1 MQYAKRRVA
10 VTLSGMELEIIDNL
24 DQLEAFCA
32 HAVGQDWVCA
42 DTEFMREDTYY
53 PKLCLIQ
60 IATQTRIVCIDTLII
75 NDLSVLNQLFTSKTI
90 TKVFHAARQDLE
102 ILFMVNGEIPYP
114 VFDTQIAASALG
126 YGDQISYAQLVD
138 ELCGVQLDKS
148 LSRTVWTTRPLPDK
162 AIQYAANDVRYLSQ
176 AYTLLKK
183 ELDDKGRT
191 HWVESECQNLNDMNK
206 YKPDTHNLWKSV
218 KGARKLSSKQSNVLR
233 WLARWRDHEAMQQNR
248 PRQWIMRDETL
259 HELAVKQP
267 TSTASLAQVELLT
280 RKQRGRYAG
289 KLLDCMDRAMQTR
302 KEDWPEVI
310 AKPALSRQQRKLLK
324 QVKAFV
330 RERADQLGITPN
342 FLATRSMLETLVCE
356 PEELSNLT
364 SWRLD
369 LIGNDLKQLLQE
381 E

>member
-1 MQYAKRRVA
+1 
-10 VTLSGMELEIIDNL
+10 
-24 DQLEAFCA
+24 
-32 HAVGQDWVCA
+32 
-42 DTEFMREDTYY
+42 MREDTYY

>member
-1 MQYAKRRVA
+1 MRYAKRRVA

-75 NDLSVLNQLFTSKTI
+75 NDLSVLNQLFTSETI

-148 LSRTVWTTRPLPDK
+148 LSRTVWTTRPLPDE

-267 TSTASLAQVELLT
+267 TSTASLARVELLT

-364 SWRLD
+364 NWRLD

>member
-1 MQYAKRRVA
+1 
-10 VTLSGMELEIIDNL
+10 
-24 DQLEAFCA
+24 
-32 HAVGQDWVCA
+32 
-42 DTEFMREDTYY
+42 
-53 PKLCLIQ
+53 
-60 IATQTRIVCIDTLII
+60 
-75 NDLSVLNQLFTSKTI
+75 
-90 TKVFHAARQDLE
+90 
-102 ILFMVNGEIPYP
+102 
-114 VFDTQIAASALG
+114 
-126 YGDQISYAQLVD
+126 
-138 ELCGVQLDKS
+138 
-148 LSRTVWTTRPLPDK
+148 
-162 AIQYAANDVRYLSQ
+162 
-176 AYTLLKK
+176 
-183 ELDDKGRT
+183 
-191 HWVESECQNLNDMNK
+191 
-206 YKPDTHNLWKSV
+206 
-218 KGARKLSSKQSNVLR
+218 
-233 WLARWRDHEAMQQNR
+233 
-248 PRQWIMRDETL
+248 MRDETL

-267 TSTASLAQVELLT
+267 TSTASLARVELLT

-310 AKPALSRQQRKLLK
+310 AKPVLSRQQRKLLK